1 MKKIPILF
9 AIVTL
14 VLLSCTNDDGSII
27 PESKSL
33 EYELLQI
40 DPDNVSIRISAV
52 SDVDTDFVVS
62 SFIPNSKTVNV
73 GGFDTNE
80 SLSGNIGDID
90 LSNQSASVDKSFDLL
105 INGISEGMN
114 YFNIE
119 IDNGNI
125 KKYFSFQI
133 NKDSLNGE
141 INYLAVISNL
151 RDDDDRNYE
160 EAIFKMD
167 FHSNTS
173 FRVLTG
179 RDGPTNILYDNL
191 INESSNFKFV
201 TSGGA
206 TEILKTYF
214 EEL

>member
-1 MKKIPILF
+1 MKKIPILL
-9 AIVTL
+9 IVFTL
-14 VLLSCTNDDGSII
+14 VLSSCTNDDGSII

-33 EYELLQI
+33 EYELLQV
-40 DPDNVSIRISAV
+40 DPDNVLVRISAV
-52 SDVDTDFVVS
+52 SDVDTDFAVS
-62 SFIPNSKTVNV
+62 SFVPNSKTVNV

-80 SLSGNIGDID
+80 SLTGTVGDID
-90 LSNQSASVDKSFDLL
+90 LSNQSASVNKSFDLL
-105 INGISEGMN
+105 INGISDGMN

-125 KKYFSFQI
+125 KKFFSFQI
-133 NKDSLNGE
+133 NRNSLNGE
-141 INYLAVISNL
+141 INYLAVISNR
-151 RDDDDRNYE
+151 RDDNDTNYE
-160 EAIFKMD
+160 EAIFRMD

-179 RDGPTNILYDNL
+179 REGPTNILYDNL
-191 INESSNFKFV
+191 INDSSDFKFV